1 MKGKVL
7 TGFSV
12 FVVLCFS
19 FLSAGIS
26 SEKKETKKSALGMTL
41 QVDGMVCSECAKKV
55 EQCLMKLKG
64 VKSVDVS
71 YEENQAEVE
80 YDPKKVTVKKMIDAL
95 KKKGYK
101 AKEKKESSE

>member
-1 MKGKVL
+1 MKAKLLLSSIFVL
-7 TGFSV
+7 AFTFGA
-12 FVVLCFS
+12 
-19 FLSAGIS
+19 LSEAFS
-26 SEKKETKKSALGMTL
+26 SETKETKKSALGMTL

-64 VKSVDVS
+64 VKKVEVNYD
-71 YEENQAEVE
+71 ENQAVVE
-80 YDPKKVTVKKMIDAL
+80 YDPKKVTTKKMIDAL